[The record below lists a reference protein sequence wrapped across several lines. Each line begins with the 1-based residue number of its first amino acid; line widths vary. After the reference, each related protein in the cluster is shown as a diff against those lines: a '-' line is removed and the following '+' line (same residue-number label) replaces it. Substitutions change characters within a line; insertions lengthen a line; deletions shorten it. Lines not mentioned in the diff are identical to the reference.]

1 VNRLDE
7 YGIEPLDEE
16 PANDTVATAQA
27 WRLGRGALLLVVVGF
42 GIWAWA
48 WAAWIE

>member
-1 VNRLDE
+1 MNLLDE
-7 YGIEPLDEE
+7 YRLDLLDEE

-27 WRLGRGALLLVVVGF
+27 WRLGLGSLFLVVVGF

-48 WAAWIE
+48 WAAWLE